1 MNNPDKPA
9 HSWAGFFICAGWRK
23 LVGMGLKKIYDIGA
37 QPRFDRFVEEYFA
50 NNCNAGAAAIACGYK
65 ASSNVAR
72 SLMHNPYVVKRIQE
86 RAAQLR
92 ERNDVNLDRIIVELS
107 HIAFF
112 DIGKIYDQ
120 AGRLR
125 PLHTL
130 TAAVRAGIA
139 GVESEEIYGLDG
151 ALAGMQRKVKVV
163 DRVRAM
169 ELLAKLLGYVE
180 KVQVDLTGQGGAA
193 THRIIFEDLTAPAEV
208 PITQHVEIKS
218 LPDGQY

>member
-1 MNNPDKPA
+1 
-9 HSWAGFFICAGWRK
+9 
-23 LVGMGLKKIYDIGA
+23 MGLKKIYDVGA

-112 DIGKIYDQ
+112 DIGKIYDE

-151 ALAGMQRKVKVV
+151 ALAGMQRKVKIV

-180 KVQVDLTGQGGAA
+180 KVQVDVVTPGNGAA
-193 THRIIFEDLTAPAEV
+193 RRIIFEDLTQPAE
-208 PITQHVEIKS
+208 PITPHTEVNLLQDAPRS
-218 LPDGQY
+218 